1 MTALM
6 GTALILVAYLVAFGL
21 GYMSG
26 FGSGERYAQNK
37 RGYHKWDITAGL
49 SPAYRSMVYC

>member
-6 GTALILVAYLVAFGL
+6 GTAMILIAYLVAFGL

-37 RGYHKWDITAGL
+37 RGYRKF
-49 SPAYRSMVYC
+49 

>member
-37 RGYHKWDITAGL
+37 RGYRKW
-49 SPAYRSMVYC
+49 